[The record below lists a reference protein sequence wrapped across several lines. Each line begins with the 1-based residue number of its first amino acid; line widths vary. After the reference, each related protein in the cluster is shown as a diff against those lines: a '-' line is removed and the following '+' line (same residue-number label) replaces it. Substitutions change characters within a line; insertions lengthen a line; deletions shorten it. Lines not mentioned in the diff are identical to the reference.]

1 MRRLLVLLLV
11 VLVSLPMA
19 TAGCHFGGD
28 ATPVARVG
36 MSAPEFTLPALDGQ
50 SVSLGDF
57 KGKPVMVNFWATWC
71 GPCVHEVPYIQET
84 YEVWSGK
91 GLVILAV
98 NIGESPSQVQGFM
111 QENQL
116 SFTVLL
122 DESGEVVEQY
132 GVRAIPT
139 TIFIDGEGI
148 TRNIKQGSYPS
159 RSAIEVDL
167 KKIVPQSF

>member
-11 VLVSLPMA
+11 VLVALPLA
-19 TAGCHFGGD
+19 TAGCQFWGD
-28 ATPVARVG
+28 ATPVVRVG
-36 MSAPEFTLPALDGQ
+36 RPAPEFTLPALDGQ
-50 SVSLGDF
+50 PVSLGDF

-84 YEVWSGK
+84 YEVWSEK

-98 NIGESPSQVQGFM
+98 DIGESPLQVQGFM

-116 SFTVLL
+116 SFKVLL
-122 DESGEVVEQY
+122 DESGEVAEQF
-132 GVRAIPT
+132 GVLGIPT

-148 TRNIKQGSYPS
+148 TRNIKQGPYPS
-159 RSAIEVDL
+159 RAAIEVDL
-167 KKIVPQSF
+167 KKIVP

>member
-1 MRRLLVLLLV
+1 
-11 VLVSLPMA
+11 
-19 TAGCHFGGD
+19 
-28 ATPVARVG
+28 
-36 MSAPEFTLPALDGQ
+36 
-50 SVSLGDF
+50 
-57 KGKPVMVNFWATWC
+57 
-71 GPCVHEVPYIQET
+71 
-84 YEVWSGK
+84 
-91 GLVILAV
+91 
-98 NIGESPSQVQGFM
+98 
-111 QENQL
+111 
-116 SFTVLL
+116 VLL